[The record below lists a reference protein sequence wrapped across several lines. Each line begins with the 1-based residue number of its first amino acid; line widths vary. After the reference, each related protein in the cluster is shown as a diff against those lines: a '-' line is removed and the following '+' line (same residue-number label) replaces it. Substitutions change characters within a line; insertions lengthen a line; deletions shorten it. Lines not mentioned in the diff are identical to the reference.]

1 MTLGEA
7 IIIAKEMQKWRRSE
21 PPYDGETP
29 KTYKGMPFT
38 TQEFGLAIDQLI
50 GLEETLDELQE
61 RCNKAE
67 ARNKE
72 MIDKAC
78 EYFADWMRRH
88 DDYAQFAVDGLR
100 KAMEE

>member
-7 IIIAKEMQKWRRSE
+7 VEVCKEMQKWRRSE
-21 PPYDGETP
+21 PPYDGDTP
-29 KTYKGMPFT
+29 APMPYT
-38 TQEFGLAIDQLI
+38 PQEFGEAIDQLI

-72 MIDKAC
+72 IVDKAC

-100 KAMEE
+100 KVLEG